1 MRDYDRKVQFWRRRQ
16 RTFPAQH
23 PMTALGLVA
32 ALWIAPVYAQEV
44 VNCSSLKVTNNLV
57 EKIDTSIQA
66 TGWPARMANVVTVS
80 DEGIRLEI
88 ELRRSW
94 VDSRSTKRPNT
105 SVMGVPANLVSSE
118 SPPALLFAARGII
131 GTGVMGWVTG
141 DWSKSDDNHFG
152 STSREGRTRSRS
164 GTSAFITY
172 PGGPWKSKDMT
183 LHLSCRE
190 YIYADANATL
200 EQSNVFEL
208 LIAIAKKDAEHD

>member
-1 MRDYDRKVQFWRRRQ
+1 MQSHMRDYDRKVQFWRRRQ

-118 SPPALLFAARGII
+118 SPQPFSSLPGESLVPGSWVGLREI
-131 GTGVMGWVTG
+131 G
-141 DWSKSDDNHFG
+141 
-152 STSREGRTRSRS
+152 RSR
-164 GTSAFITY
+164 TTT
-172 PGGPWKSKDMT
+172 T
-183 LHLSCRE
+183 LARLPER
-190 YIYADANATL
+190 
-200 EQSNVFEL
+200 
-208 LIAIAKKDAEHD
+208 AERGVGRGHRRS